1 MTDCELV
8 QMLSDGYRVI
18 EISVEKSI
26 NKRTLEKRILVLRER
41 CVCKTVTHLVANY
54 LRRGLIK

>member
-26 NKRTLEKRILVLRER
+26 NKRTLEIRILVLRER
-41 CVCKTVTHLVANY
+41 CV
-54 LRRGLIK
+54 